1 MLIQHWLTVQCH
13 VITTYLNH
21 RIVGEVFP
29 SKIAKKEHF
38 TSTAQAKCQEQLM
51 SMAIC
56 ESQFG
61 RSLQAYQLGKHI
73 FLKVV
78 TVHFNQILLSLSQS
92 LVMI

>member
-1 MLIQHWLTVQCH
+1 MPTSL
-13 VITTYLNH
+13 
-21 RIVGEVFP
+21 
-29 SKIAKKEHF
+29 AKKEHF
-38 TSTAQAKCQEQLM
+38 TSTAQAKCHEQSM

-73 FLKVV
+73 FPKVV
-78 TVHFNQILLSLSQS
+78 TVHFNQTLLSLSQS